1 MLRLREIREKRG
13 MSQVALASLVC
24 VAQGYISDLEN
35 GKCFP
40 SFDVLVRLAKAL
52 ECSLDEL
59 VDVNAD
65 PAAF

>member
-35 GKCFP
+35 GKCSP
-40 SFDVLVRLAKAL
+40 SFEVLVKLARAL

-59 VDVNAD
+59 VDVESSAS
-65 PAAF
+65 